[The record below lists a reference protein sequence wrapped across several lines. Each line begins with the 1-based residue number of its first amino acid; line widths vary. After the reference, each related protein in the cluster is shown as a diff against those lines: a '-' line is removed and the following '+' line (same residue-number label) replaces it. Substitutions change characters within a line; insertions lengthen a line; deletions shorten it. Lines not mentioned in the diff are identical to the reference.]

1 MGSVFSKLTELEPH
15 THWMK
20 TPIPVIDIFAGPG
33 GLGEGFASFANA
45 QGRSP
50 FHITLSIE
58 KDATAYQTLLLRAF
72 YRQFPVGSVPFQ
84 YYEHLRGKVE
94 RRTLFKLY
102 PNEAKIASEEAWQ
115 QELRRRSHDRVKQRI
130 GRSLGKNATW
140 VLIGGPPCQAYSLA
154 GRSRIKKI
162 KKKSKKKK
170 RDRRHY
176 LYREYLKIIAD
187 HKPPVFVMENVKGL
201 LSSTTGKK
209 GNRIFK
215 KIYRDLQDPIR
226 AIYGKRRKALTYK
239 IFPLVKPAKGPSK
252 VEPSDYIIRAERFSV
267 PQSRHRVILL
277 GIRSD
282 LDIIPGKLRSYP
294 RFITVQEVISDL
306 PRLRSALSRG
316 LDSTTE
322 WVDTLLAVETRKWF
336 SAIRGVLGPRIRR
349 ELSLTLRKL
358 EKERLST
365 GSEFVRSPIRI
376 KRLRRWYYDKDLK
389 GACNHT
395 ARSHIPKDLHRYLF
409 ASCFAKV
416 LGRSPTLKDFPRTL
430 LPKHKNVSKARKQS
444 LFSDRFRVQLLGK
457 PASTITSHI
466 SKDGHYFI
474 HPDSSQCRSLTV
486 REAARL
492 QTFPD
497 NYFFAG
503 MRTAQYEQVGNAV
516 PPYLARQ
523 IAKIVYD
530 VLLQAS
536 NGVDR

>member
-1 MGSVFSKLTELEPH
+1 
-15 THWMK
+15 MK